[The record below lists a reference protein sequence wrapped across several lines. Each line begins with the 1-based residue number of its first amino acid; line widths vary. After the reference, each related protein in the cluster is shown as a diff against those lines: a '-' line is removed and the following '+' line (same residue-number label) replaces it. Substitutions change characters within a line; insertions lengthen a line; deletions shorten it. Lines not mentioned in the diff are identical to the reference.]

1 MKKTSGAMCDELGN
15 DDHMI
20 AYVEEYGGTSICDAS
35 SEFGCNE
42 KEVDYIKKMKA
53 ASDQE
58 RVAQLARLEG
68 MDGKMKPALK
78 SWVNKRIKILKQLV
92 PSDEL

>member
-42 KEVDYIKKMKA
+42 KESVI
-53 ASDQE
+53 
-58 RVAQLARLEG
+58 LECHE
-68 MDGKMKPALK
+68 D
-78 SWVNKRIKILKQLV
+78 
-92 PSDEL
+92 D